1 MGEFMLY
8 ITIKQ
13 NFIYIGI
20 ASLVAILIVYK
31 RYGFAFIV
39 AASATVGLTDASS
52 HYIIKE
58 WIGRLRPCHVL
69 PDLINT
75 VNCSNSFSFPSNH
88 AGNTF
93 AAATLISLC
102 FRNTTLLAFT
112 YALLVCYSRV
122 YLKVHYPFDVLAG
135 ALYGSVMGYLGYRY
149 IYLSISKF
157 IQPEACTKY

>member
-1 MGEFMLY
+1 MLY

-13 NFIYIGI
+13 NFIHIGI

-52 HYIIKE
+52 HYILKE
-58 WIGRLRPCHVL
+58 GIGRLRPCHVL

-88 AGNTF
+88 ASNTF
-93 AAATLISLC
+93 AAATLMSLC
-102 FRNTTLLAFT
+102 FRNTTLLAFAL
-112 YALLVCYSRV
+112 ALLVGYSRV
-122 YLKVHYPFDVLAG
+122 YLKVHYPSDILGG
-135 ALYGSVMGYLGYRY
+135 ALYGSLIGYLCYRH
-149 IYLSISKF
+149 IYTRILRF
-157 IQPEACTKY
+157 IKPCP

>member
-1 MGEFMLY
+1 MLY

-13 NFIYIGI
+13 NFIHIGI

-39 AASATVGLTDASS
+39 AAVATVGLTDASS
-52 HYIIKE
+52 HYILKE
-58 WIGRLRPCHVL
+58 GIGRL
-69 PDLINT
+69 
-75 VNCSNSFSFPSNH
+75 NCSNSFSFPSIH

-112 YALLVCYSRV
+112 CALLVCYSRV

-135 ALYGSVMGYLGYRY
+135 ALYGSVMGYLGHRY
-149 IYLSISKF
+149 IYLPISKF
-157 IQPEACTKY
+157 IQPEVCTKY